1 MKRIRLLI
9 SLLSLC
15 AITLPSLGQSVRSNS
30 FDIPYV
36 DTPSSNPLK
45 EPAPEFKYR
54 EASGMARI
62 IPVFAPDFPTE
73 YQAAVS
79 YACQLMEES
88 LPTCYP
94 IYVIFK
100 EKPMGNKAIRAL
112 VKYTEIEESDG
123 SISHLLN
130 NATIKRAETYTQD
143 PIYPR
148 PLKIGADY
156 PDGEIILTTK
166 DIYYSD
172 LNPTGCPKDKYDLV
186 TLVLHALGRI
196 LGMDITAYPAS
207 RDFSEETISPFIVK
221 DSSPSNP
228 NGFKTLYYAPNY
240 ASAILYSNLAPGA
253 FYDTAITHNRWHNT
267 YRQSMYQDG
276 DWYRIAISRQ
286 PVLICPVKGKKRE
299 YKLHNEQGKYSPKA
313 LQYFAIDPENSET
326 LLFQPIIKKGVA
338 IHKVG
343 KGLIDALLV
352 SGWVESNP
360 LVVGL
365 GNDQKD
371 ANSQVDKDFMTFSKS
386 SQSRHSLVQQ
396 SNQEMSSY
404 DVGFNAYRLDKRGPI
419 SKSETGL
426 YVQKKDGRMERVFS
440 YERYYQFAGN
450 LDQFCG
456 EDPMEYFARQNMDKY
471 AKTTDGLIKLMNVGV
486 LDNGETSQAYIRY
499 LYAMVE
505 PERPR
510 YTIDKSTNVLH
521 FTERFFSQKVEVVE
535 KEYLFGQPIYTTY
548 PVLPGECAVQ
558 LSSEDSDITII
569 AKNKAGETRATLCRA
584 NAVTP
589 LKVIVDGRNVT
600 VKSEVPINSCQIH
613 AIMPYKAFQVS
624 QSNQYTC
631 LSTIDGEGKYIA
643 IITDQNNCS
652 YTAQFIVE

>member
-62 IPVFAPDFPTE
+62 IPVFAPGFPTK

-94 IYVIFK
+94 IYVMFE
-100 EKPMGNKAIRAL
+100 EKPMGHKAIK
-112 VKYTEIEESDG
+112 VFINYTEIKETDG
-123 SISHLLN
+123 SLSHLLN

-253 FYDTAITHNRWHNT
+253 FYDTAITHNRWHDT

-276 DWYRIAISRQ
+276 DWYRIATSRQ
-286 PVLICPVKGKKRE
+286 PVLICPVKGKERE

-360 LVVGL
+360 LIVGL
-365 GNDQKD
+365 GNDQKE
-371 ANSQVDKDFMTFSKS
+371 ANSQVDKDFMIFPKS
-386 SQSRHSLVQQ
+386 N
-396 SNQEMSSY
+396 NQLTRIPMMELSETSFDAGY
-404 DVGFNAYRLDKRGPI
+404 YAYSLDKKGSI
-419 SKSETGL
+419 SRSETGL
-426 YVQKKDGRMERVFS
+426 YVQRVDGKMEKIFS
-440 YERYYQFAGN
+440 YERDYQFAGN

-456 EDPMEYFARQNMDKY
+456 KDPRAYFARRNMDAY
-471 AKTTDGLIKLMNVGV
+471 AKTSDGLIKLMNVGL
-486 LDNGETSQAYIRY
+486 LDNYESAQTYIRY
-499 LYAMVE
+499 LYAMVA
-505 PERPR
+505 PEKPK

-521 FTERFFSQKVEVVE
+521 FTERFFSQEVEVVE

-548 PVLPGECAVQ
+548 PVLSGECAVQ

-569 AKNKAGETRATLCRA
+569 ARNKAGETRATLRRA

-643 IITDQNNCS
+643 TITDQNGCS
-652 YTAQFIVE
+652 HTAQFIVE